1 MTFESE
7 RQLTQFLTDF
17 ESGGISAT
25 DWTHAAHIA
34 MAAAYT
40 WDHGTGAFY
49 RIRAGIHHLNWHHG
63 TISTEERGYHETLT
77 IFWTKVAAGFCERN
91 RAAGKVAAVN
101 RAVAELPSGLF
112 REYYS
117 FDVVKSREAR
127 RNWIAPDLR
136 SVD

>member
-7 RQLTQFLTDF
+7 QQLTNFLADF
-17 ESGGISAT
+17 ESGGISAQ

-34 MAAAYT
+34 MATAYT
-40 WDHGTGAFY
+40 WDHGAAAFY

-77 IFWTKVAAGFCERN
+77 IFWTKITTTFCEQN
-91 RAAGKVAAVN
+91 RPVGKVAAVN
-101 RAVAELPSGLF
+101 RAIAELPSGLF

-117 FDVVKSREAR
+117 FDVLKSREAR
-127 RNWIAPDLR
+127 RNWIGPDLKR
-136 SVD
+136 LS